1 MQGKRSIIKF
11 EADHRRETRDKK
23 TALNNARA
31 KEKEELAKKKQAEE
45 AEKLK
50 NMKPKD
56 GKKVMFRSNKPKFKA
71 EVKKKEK
78 LDEETQDQQKY
89 LDDVIFKSL
98 QEYKKDPEK
107 FELSARGERE

>member
-1 MQGKRSIIKF
+1 VNYLAEARDHLDKALDSQALQGKRSIIKF

-31 KEKEELAKKKQAEE
+31 KEKEEMAKKKQAEE

-56 GKKVMFRSNKPKFKA
+56 GKKVQYRSKKPKFKA
-71 EVKKKEK
+71 EVTRKVI
-78 LDEETQDQQKY
+78 LDEETQDQ
-89 LDDVIFKSL
+89 
-98 QEYKKDPEK
+98 
-107 FELSARGERE
+107 